1 MTYLLKKKQGTLQN
15 DITLSSIFFCHVKNI
30 KNWQSQG
37 KNGKKALK
45 LNVRKFK
52 KIMIWQ
58 KIPINKKEK
67 IILST
72 KISILKMIWT
82 KDKLTEHRLRT

>member
-37 KNGKKALK
+37 ENGKKALK